1 MNRPLFSSNRR
12 AIAAAALVGGL
23 AMGSMACS
31 AATDTGVDVKRV
43 AATATQVTGENPS
56 VPVETGGPAVSW
68 AVAAA
73 TAERSIPG
81 GVVTDVELEGGAW
94 EVDVMTPEPRVHN
107 VSVDAATGAL
117 LGSRADRMPDQARS
131 YLQIPLGKLAA
142 ATVARADA
150 ANIALGAVDRGYV
163 REVSIQGTENRPVW
177 RIEIADG
184 TTRHEIDVD
193 ARSAAVV
200 RHDTEREE
208 DRGRGDYRRD
218 NDRGRGDTRRDVAA
232 ERRDPAISDWPERV
246 RERSHDFGRDHYD
259 WSVHVPR

>member
-1 MNRPLFSSNRR
+1 MNRRPLFSSSRR
-12 AIAAAALVGGL
+12 AIAAAALAGL
-23 AMGSMACS
+23 ALGSVACS
-31 AATDTGVDVKRV
+31 AATDSGVDVKRV
-43 AATATQVTGENPS
+43 AATTAPAQTATENLS
-56 VPVETGGPAVSW
+56 APVETGGPAVAW

-81 GVVTDVELEGGAW
+81 GVVTDLELEDGAW

-142 ATVARADA
+142 ATVDRAEA
-150 ANIALGAVDRGYV
+150 ANIALAAVDRGFV
-163 REVSIQGTENRPVW
+163 SEVSIQGTENRPEW
-177 RIEIADG
+177 SIEITDG

-200 RHDTEREE
+200 RHDT
-208 DRGRGDYRRD
+208 DRDNDRRDHDRRGDYRRD
-218 NDRGRGDTRRDVAA
+218 TAVD
-232 ERRDPAISDWPERV
+232 RRDPAGTDWPERV

-259 WSVHVPR
+259 WSVHVPRF